1 MSIIGVGQQPSI
13 FQIWQLLGT
22 TPTPPTSSTDASG
35 DASGAVQSTDG
46 SSGSQNT
53 SGTSTG
59 GTSLIQQLETAIQNA
74 LSGVSSTQSN
84 NPQDVL
90 TSIEQAIQTTL
101 QNNGIDPNQL
111 SQTGGHHHH
120 HHHGG
125 DDSGGA
131 GGGTT
136 NAILS
141 VTAPGGSTGTGDA
154 SSNGTTD
161 SSTGDASSNTS
172 QTPGLDF
179 LLGQLNVDPQQFQN
193 DLTSAVSSSQSGTL
207 DLFQVFQSFPVGQNV
222 NTLA

>member
-1 MSIIGVGQQPSI
+1 MSILGVGQQPSI
-13 FQIWQLLGT
+13 FQIWQLLDT
-22 TPTPPTSSTDASG
+22 APTAPTGSTDASG
-35 DASGAVQSTDG
+35 DASGAVQSTDALG
-46 SSGSQNT
+46 GSQNT

-59 GTSLIQQLETAIQNA
+59 GTNLIQQLETAIQNA
-74 LSGVSSTQSN
+74 LNGVSSSQSN

-90 TSIEQAIQTTL
+90 SSIEQAIQTTF

-125 DDSGGA
+125 GNGGA

-141 VTAPGGSTGTGDA
+141 ATAPSGSTGTGDT

-161 SSTGDASSNTS
+161 SSTGDTTSNTS

-179 LLGQLNVDPQQFQN
+179 LLGQLDVDPQQFQS
-193 DLTSAVSSSQSGTL
+193 DLASAVSSSQSGTL
-207 DLFQVFQSFPVGQNV
+207 DFFQVFQSFPVGQNV